1 MEKFIEYLVYFVYGY
16 NCMFGIKYLKECI
29 NERKDNIYV
38 YKKIGVLCCFCV
50 IVNGIFYY

>member
-1 MEKFIEYLVYFVYGY
+1 MDIIVGLGW
-16 NCMFGIKYLKECI
+16 KYLEECI

-38 YKKIGVLCCFCV
+38 YKKIEVLCCFCV

>member
-1 MEKFIEYLVYFVYGY
+1 MDIIVGLGW
-16 NCMFGIKYLKECI
+16 KYLEECI

-38 YKKIGVLCCFCV
+38 YKKKMVLCCFCV